1 MGFLRKVNSLLRS
14 ETEKKILSLP
24 ELDNWLEREQKV
36 LQGEIKPLQ
45 EEFLKKIKEKEEL
58 LRVILNQLREELEV
72 LSAKQATSRIEKT
85 RALLAF
91 LSRMGITSLE
101 QLFPKLG
108 ELEKTLGDVS
118 VEFLS
123 FQRENDQREENKIPS
138 KEFEALSSLILEIK
152 KENDSFLEQLRGKKL
167 APYLQLVD
175 LSRKMQEKLLRID
188 ELQGAKEFQE
198 QRLKKVRNQKEEKN
212 NALLR
217 LKDSPEYRS
226 LLHLGEEEK
235 KLRKELE
242 ETEDE
247 IFVFLSRV
255 KSSIHELSDLNPSF
269 SFSDAL
275 RVIDTSQEKVE
286 NLRGENLNLLLDSLG
301 RVDKNII
308 AGNILENNS
317 SGTFSS
323 LFKELNRAN
332 NGLFMNLLSQ
342 RENIKGK
349 LELLPLE
356 KEKNRAS
363 EQQEDLHYRLAH
375 FQEGEK
381 QTKDQLKQLFESLS
395 KEKEQLEQKRQQFQ
409 EICERDFSQ
418 AVQVSF
424 FSNQVQDSL
433 ENVGVEEITTLET
446 KNP

>member
-1 MGFLRKVNSLLRS
+1 M
-14 ETEKKILSLP
+14 
-24 ELDNWLEREQKV
+24 
-36 LQGEIKPLQ
+36 
-45 EEFLKKIKEKEEL
+45 
-58 LRVILNQLREELEV
+58 
-72 LSAKQATSRIEKT
+72 
-85 RALLAF
+85 
-91 LSRMGITSLE
+91 
-101 QLFPKLG
+101 
-108 ELEKTLGDVS
+108 
-118 VEFLS
+118 
-123 FQRENDQREENKIPS
+123 
-138 KEFEALSSLILEIK
+138 
-152 KENDSFLEQLRGKKL
+152 
-167 APYLQLVD
+167 
-175 LSRKMQEKLLRID
+175 
-188 ELQGAKEFQE
+188 
-198 QRLKKVRNQKEEKN
+198 
-212 NALLR
+212 
-217 LKDSPEYRS
+217 
-226 LLHLGEEEK
+226 
-235 KLRKELE
+235 
-242 ETEDE
+242 
-247 IFVFLSRV
+247 
-255 KSSIHELSDLNPSF
+255 
-269 SFSDAL
+269 
-275 RVIDTSQEKVE
+275 
-286 NLRGENLNLLLDSLG
+286 
-301 RVDKNII
+301 DKNII